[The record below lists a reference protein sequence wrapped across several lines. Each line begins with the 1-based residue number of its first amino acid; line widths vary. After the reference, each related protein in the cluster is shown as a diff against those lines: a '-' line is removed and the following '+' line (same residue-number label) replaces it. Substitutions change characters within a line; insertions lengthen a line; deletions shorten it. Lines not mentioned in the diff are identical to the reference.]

1 MQIKK
6 IVPLALAAVMTAA
19 ASAGA
24 ADVQVA
30 KINIPNS
37 ITSQARQQ
45 LVQKL
50 MEKFDF
56 SACLPDWNIPSLKPE
71 TKPEQTPDET
81 PDNAPEEIPEE
92 MPEEPPEEQ
101 PDETPDETPEQTPD
115 EQPDE
120 TPDNTPDE
128 TPDEQPDE
136 TPEETP
142 DEQPESEPEETPDEI
157 PEETPD
163 EQPEETPDNTPQ
175 LPEGSRPEETPDN
188 GTEQNPEDNNNGTS
202 QGDFA
207 SQVVALVNAER
218 AKQGLS
224 ALTID
229 TKVQQAAL
237 VRAKESAQSFSH
249 TRPNGSS
256 FSTAL
261 TEAGVSYRTAGE
273 NIAYGQ
279 STPQQVMN
287 AWMNS
292 SGHRANI
299 LNANYTTIGVGYTVI
314 NGTAYWAQLFT
325 A

>member
-24 ADVQVA
+24 ADMQVA

-56 SACLPDWNIPSLKPE
+56 SACLPDWDIPSLKPE

-92 MPEEPPEEQ
+92 MPEE
-101 PDETPDETPEQTPD
+101 TPD
-115 EQPDE
+115 EQPD
-120 TPDNTPDE
+120 
-128 TPDEQPDE
+128 
-136 TPEETP
+136 
-142 DEQPESEPEETPDEI
+142 
-157 PEETPD
+157 
-163 EQPEETPDNTPQ
+163 ETPDNTPQ

-261 TEAGVSYRTAGE
+261 TEAGVSYHTAGE

>member
-56 SACLPDWNIPSLKPE
+56 SACIPDWDIPSLKPE

-92 MPEEPPEEQ
+92 MPEEIPE
-101 PDETPDETPEQTPD
+101 

-136 TPEETP
+136 T
-142 DEQPESEPEETPDEI
+142 

-218 AKQGLS
+218 TKQGLS

-261 TEAGVSYRTAGE
+261 TEAGVSYRRAGE

>member
-30 KINIPNS
+30 KINISNS

-56 SACLPDWNIPSLKPE
+56 SACLPDWDIPSLKPE

-92 MPEEPPEEQ
+92 MPEETPEEQ
-101 PDETPDETPEQTPD
+101 PDETL
-115 EQPDE
+115 
-120 TPDNTPDE
+120 DNTPDE
-128 TPDEQPDE
+128 TPDEQPD
-136 TPEETP
+136 
-142 DEQPESEPEETPDEI
+142 
-157 PEETPD
+157 
-163 EQPEETPDNTPQ
+163 ETPDNTPQ

>member
-1 MQIKK
+1 MQLKK
-6 IVPLALAAVMTAA
+6 IVPLALALTITAT

-24 ADVQVA
+24 ANVHTV
-30 KINIPNS
+30 KLNIPTS

-45 LVQKL
+45 LIQKL

-56 SACLPDWNIPSLKPE
+56 SACFPDWDIPSLKPE
-71 TKPEQTPDET
+71 TKPDETPELPEELPEETPDEMPDQQPESPEET
-81 PDNAPEEIPEE
+81 PEENPEEDGTPELPEEHPDETPEEIPEE
-92 MPEEPPEEQ
+92 E
-101 PDETPDETPEQTPD
+101 ETPEL
-115 EQPDE
+115 
-120 TPDNTPDE
+120 
-128 TPDEQPDE
+128 
-136 TPEETP
+136 PEEH
-142 DEQPESEPEETPDEI
+142 
-157 PEETPD
+157 
-163 EQPEETPDNTPQ
+163 PEETPDNTPQ
-175 LPEGSRPEETPDN
+175 LPEDSRPDEPPDN
-188 GTEQNPEDNNNGTS
+188 GTDQTPEDNTGS
-202 QGDFA
+202 MQGDFA
-207 SQVVALVNAER
+207 SQVAALVNAER
-218 AKQGLS
+218 AKYGLS
-224 ALTID
+224 ALTMD

-237 VRAKESAQSFSH
+237 VRAKETAQSFSH

-279 STPQQVMN
+279 TTPQQVMN

>member
-6 IVPLALAAVMTAA
+6 IVPLALAAVMAAA

-56 SACLPDWNIPSLKPE
+56 SACLPDWDIPSLKPE

-81 PDNAPEEIPEE
+81 PD
-92 MPEEPPEEQ
+92 EQ
-101 PDETPDETPEQTPD
+101 PDET
-115 EQPDE
+115 
-120 TPDNTPDE
+120 
-128 TPDEQPDE
+128 
-136 TPEETP
+136 
-142 DEQPESEPEETPDEI
+142 

>member
-1 MQIKK
+1 MQLKK
-6 IVPLALAAVMTAA
+6 IVPLALALTITAT

-24 ADVQVA
+24 ANVHTV
-30 KINIPNS
+30 KLNIPTS

-45 LVQKL
+45 LIQKL

-56 SACLPDWNIPSLKPE
+56 SACFPDWDIPSLKPE
-71 TKPEQTPDET
+71 TKPDET
-81 PDNAPEEIPEE
+81 PELPEELPE
-92 MPEEPPEEQ
+92 
-101 PDETPDETPEQTPD
+101 ETPDEMPDQQPESPEETPEEKPEEDGTP
-115 EQPDE
+115 ELPE
-120 TPDNTPDE
+120 E
-128 TPDEQPDE
+128 HPDE
-136 TPEETP
+136 TPEEIL
-142 DEQPESEPEETPDEI
+142 EEEETPEL
-157 PEETPD
+157 PEEH
-163 EQPEETPDNTPQ
+163 PEETPDNTPQ
-175 LPEGSRPEETPDN
+175 LPEDSRPDETPDN
-188 GTEQNPEDNNNGTS
+188 GTDQTPEDNTGS
-202 QGDFA
+202 MQGDFA
-207 SQVVALVNAER
+207 SQVAALVNAER
-218 AKQGLS
+218 AKYGLS
-224 ALTID
+224 ALTMD

-237 VRAKESAQSFSH
+237 VRAKETAQSFSH

-279 STPQQVMN
+279 TTPQQVMN

>member
-1 MQIKK
+1 MQLKK
-6 IVPLALAAVMTAA
+6 IVPLALALTITAT

-24 ADVQVA
+24 ANVHTV
-30 KINIPNS
+30 KLNIPTS

-45 LVQKL
+45 LIQKL

-56 SACLPDWNIPSLKPE
+56 SACFPDWDIPSLKPE
-71 TKPEQTPDET
+71 TKP
-81 PDNAPEEIPEE
+81 
-92 MPEEPPEEQ
+92 
-101 PDETPDETPEQTPD
+101 DETPELP
-115 EQPDE
+115 EE
-120 TPDNTPDE
+120 L
-128 TPDEQPDE
+128 
-136 TPEETP
+136 PEETP
-142 DEQPESEPEETPDEI
+142 DEMPDQQPESPEETPEGEPEEDGTLELPEEDLDETPEEI
-157 PEETPD
+157 PEAEETP
-163 EQPEETPDNTPQ
+163 ELPEEHPEETPDNTPQ
-175 LPEGSRPEETPDN
+175 LPEDSRPDETPDN
-188 GTEQNPEDNNNGTS
+188 GTDQTPEDNTGS
-202 QGDFA
+202 MQGDFA
-207 SQVVALVNAER
+207 SQVAALVNAER
-218 AKQGLS
+218 AKYGLS
-224 ALTID
+224 ALTVD

-237 VRAKESAQSFSH
+237 VRAKETAQSFSH

-279 STPQQVMN
+279 TTPQQVMN

>member
-1 MQIKK
+1 MQLKK
-6 IVPLALAAVMTAA
+6 IVPLALALTITAT

-24 ADVQVA
+24 ANVHTV
-30 KINIPNS
+30 KLNIPTS

-45 LVQKL
+45 LIQKL

-56 SACLPDWNIPSLKPE
+56 SACFPDWDIPSLKPE
-71 TKPEQTPDET
+71 TKPDETPELPEELPEETPDEM
-81 PDNAPEEIPEE
+81 PDQQPESPDELPEEHPDETPEEIPEE
-92 MPEEPPEEQ
+92 E
-101 PDETPDETPEQTPD
+101 ETPEL
-115 EQPDE
+115 
-120 TPDNTPDE
+120 
-128 TPDEQPDE
+128 
-136 TPEETP
+136 PEEH
-142 DEQPESEPEETPDEI
+142 
-157 PEETPD
+157 
-163 EQPEETPDNTPQ
+163 PEETPDNTPQ
-175 LPEGSRPEETPDN
+175 LPEDSRPDETPDN
-188 GTEQNPEDNNNGTS
+188 GTDQTPEDNTGS
-202 QGDFA
+202 MQGDFA
-207 SQVVALVNAER
+207 SQVAALVNAER
-218 AKQGLS
+218 AKYGLS
-224 ALTID
+224 ALTVD

-237 VRAKESAQSFSH
+237 VRAKETAQSFSH

-279 STPQQVMN
+279 TTPQQVMN

>member
-30 KINIPNS
+30 KINISNS

-56 SACLPDWNIPSLKPE
+56 SACLPDWDIPSLKPE

-81 PDNAPEEIPEE
+81 PEEIPEE
-92 MPEEPPEEQ
+92 M
-101 PDETPDETPEQTPD
+101 
-115 EQPDE
+115 
-120 TPDNTPDE
+120 
-128 TPDEQPDE
+128 
-136 TPEETP
+136 
-142 DEQPESEPEETPDEI
+142 

-218 AKQGLS
+218 TKQGLS

-237 VRAKESAQSFSH
+237 VRAKESTQSFSH

-299 LNANYTTIGVGYTVI
+299 LNKDFTTIGVGYTVI

>member
-56 SACLPDWNIPSLKPE
+56 SACLPDWDIPSLKPE

-81 PDNAPEEIPEE
+81 PEEIPEE
-92 MPEEPPEEQ
+92 MPEEIPE
-101 PDETPDETPEQTPD
+101 

-136 TPEETP
+136 T
-142 DEQPESEPEETPDEI
+142 

>member
-37 ITSQARQQ
+37 ITSQVRQQ

-56 SACLPDWNIPSLKPE
+56 SACLPDWDIPSLKPE
-71 TKPEQTPDET
+71 TKPEQTPDEQ
-81 PDNAPEEIPEE
+81 PDEIPEE

-101 PDETPDETPEQTPD
+101 PDETPDETPEQPPE

-120 TPDNTPDE
+120 TPDETPE
-128 TPDEQPDE
+128 QTPDEQPD
-136 TPEETP
+136 
-142 DEQPESEPEETPDEI
+142 
-157 PEETPD
+157 
-163 EQPEETPDNTPQ
+163 ETPDNTPQ

>member
-1 MQIKK
+1 
-6 IVPLALAAVMTAA
+6 
-19 ASAGA
+19 
-24 ADVQVA
+24 
-30 KINIPNS
+30 
-37 ITSQARQQ
+37 
-45 LVQKL
+45 
-50 MEKFDF
+50 
-56 SACLPDWNIPSLKPE
+56 
-71 TKPEQTPDET
+71 
-81 PDNAPEEIPEE
+81 

-101 PDETPDETPEQTPD
+101 PDETPEQ
-115 EQPDE
+115 
-120 TPDNTPDE
+120 

-142 DEQPESEPEETPDEI
+142 DEQPESKPEETPDEI
-157 PEETPD
+157 
-163 EQPEETPDNTPQ
+163 PEETPDNTPQ

>member
-37 ITSQARQQ
+37 ITSQVRQQ
-45 LVQKL
+45 LIQKL

-56 SACLPDWNIPSLKPE
+56 SACFPDWDIPSLKPE

-81 PDNAPEEIPEE
+81 PEEIPEE
-92 MPEEPPEEQ
+92 M
-101 PDETPDETPEQTPD
+101 PEQTPD

-136 TPEETP
+136 QPDETP
-142 DEQPESEPEETPDEI
+142 DEA
-157 PEETPD
+157 
-163 EQPEETPDNTPQ
+163 PEETPDNTPQ

-237 VRAKESAQSFSH
+237 VRAKESVQSFSH

>member
-30 KINIPNS
+30 KINIPNL

-56 SACLPDWNIPSLKPE
+56 SACLPDWDIPSLKPE

-81 PDNAPEEIPEE
+81 PEEIPEE
-92 MPEEPPEEQ
+92 M
-101 PDETPDETPEQTPD
+101 PEQTPD

-128 TPDEQPDE
+128 TPDEQPD
-136 TPEETP
+136 
-142 DEQPESEPEETPDEI
+142 
-157 PEETPD
+157 ETPD

-237 VRAKESAQSFSH
+237 MRAKESAQSFSH

-261 TEAGVSYRTAGE
+261 SEAGVSYRTAGE

>member
-37 ITSQARQQ
+37 ITSQVRQQ

-92 MPEEPPEEQ
+92 TPEETPEEQ
-101 PDETPDETPEQTPD
+101 PDETL
-115 EQPDE
+115 
-120 TPDNTPDE
+120 DNTPDE

-136 TPEETP
+136 T
-142 DEQPESEPEETPDEI
+142 
-157 PEETPD
+157 
-163 EQPEETPDNTPQ
+163 PEETPDNTPQ

-218 AKQGLS
+218 TKQGLS

-292 SGHRANI
+292 SVHRANI

>member
-56 SACLPDWNIPSLKPE
+56 SACLPDWDIPSLKPETKPE

-81 PDNAPEEIPEE
+81 PEEIPEE
-92 MPEEPPEEQ
+92 MPEQ
-101 PDETPDETPEQTPD
+101 TPE

-136 TPEETP
+136 T
-142 DEQPESEPEETPDEI
+142 

-218 AKQGLS
+218 TKQGLS

-261 TEAGVSYRTAGE
+261 TKAGVSYRRAGE

>member
-1 MQIKK
+1 MQLKK
-6 IVPLALAAVMTAA
+6 IVPLALALTITAT

-24 ADVQVA
+24 ANVHTV
-30 KINIPNS
+30 KLNIPAS

-45 LVQKL
+45 LIQKL

-56 SACLPDWNIPSLKPE
+56 SACFPDWDIPSLKPE
-71 TKPEQTPDET
+71 TKPDETPELPEELPEEAPDEMPDQQPESPEEPPEGEPEEDGTPELPEEHPDET
-81 PDNAPEEIPEE
+81 PEEIPEE
-92 MPEEPPEEQ
+92 E
-101 PDETPDETPEQTPD
+101 ETPEL
-115 EQPDE
+115 
-120 TPDNTPDE
+120 
-128 TPDEQPDE
+128 
-136 TPEETP
+136 PEEH
-142 DEQPESEPEETPDEI
+142 
-157 PEETPD
+157 
-163 EQPEETPDNTPQ
+163 PEETPDNTPQ
-175 LPEGSRPEETPDN
+175 LPEDSRPDETPDN
-188 GTEQNPEDNNNGTS
+188 GTDQTPEDNTGS
-202 QGDFA
+202 MQGDFA
-207 SQVVALVNAER
+207 SQVAALVNAER
-218 AKQGLS
+218 AKYGLS
-224 ALTID
+224 ALTVD

-237 VRAKESAQSFSH
+237 VRAKETAQSFSH

>member
-30 KINIPNS
+30 KINISNS

-56 SACLPDWNIPSLKPE
+56 SACLPDWDIPSLKPE

-81 PDNAPEEIPEE
+81 PEEIPEE
-92 MPEEPPEEQ
+92 M
-101 PDETPDETPEQTPD
+101 PEQTPD

-136 TPEETP
+136 QPDETP
-142 DEQPESEPEETPDEI
+142 DEA
-157 PEETPD
+157 
-163 EQPEETPDNTPQ
+163 PEETPDNTPQ

>member
-56 SACLPDWNIPSLKPE
+56 SACIPDWDIPSLKPETKPE

-81 PDNAPEEIPEE
+81 PEEIPEE
-92 MPEEPPEEQ
+92 MPEQ
-101 PDETPDETPEQTPD
+101 TPE
-115 EQPDE
+115 
-120 TPDNTPDE
+120 
-128 TPDEQPDE
+128 
-136 TPEETP
+136 
-142 DEQPESEPEETPDEI
+142 
-157 PEETPD
+157 

-261 TEAGVSYRTAGE
+261 TEAGVSYRRAGE

>member
-56 SACLPDWNIPSLKPE
+56 SACIPDWDIPSLKPETKPE

-81 PDNAPEEIPEE
+81 PEEIPEE
-92 MPEEPPEEQ
+92 MPEQ
-101 PDETPDETPEQTPD
+101 TPE

-136 TPEETP
+136 T
-142 DEQPESEPEETPDEI
+142 

-218 AKQGLS
+218 TKQGLS

-261 TEAGVSYRTAGE
+261 TEAGVSYRRAGE

>member
-1 MQIKK
+1 MQLKK
-6 IVPLALAAVMTAA
+6 IVPLALALTITAT

-24 ADVQVA
+24 ANVHTV
-30 KINIPNS
+30 KLNIPTS

-45 LVQKL
+45 LIQKL

-56 SACLPDWNIPSLKPE
+56 SACFPDWDIPSLKPE
-71 TKPEQTPDET
+71 TKPDETPELPEELPEETPDEMPDQQPESPEET
-81 PDNAPEEIPEE
+81 PEGEPEEDGTPELPEEHPDETPEEIPEE
-92 MPEEPPEEQ
+92 E
-101 PDETPDETPEQTPD
+101 ETPEL
-115 EQPDE
+115 
-120 TPDNTPDE
+120 
-128 TPDEQPDE
+128 
-136 TPEETP
+136 PEEH
-142 DEQPESEPEETPDEI
+142 
-157 PEETPD
+157 
-163 EQPEETPDNTPQ
+163 PEETPDNTPQ
-175 LPEGSRPEETPDN
+175 LPEDSRPDETPDN
-188 GTEQNPEDNNNGTS
+188 GTDQTPEDNTGS
-202 QGDFA
+202 MQGDFA
-207 SQVVALVNAER
+207 SQVAALVNAER
-218 AKQGLS
+218 AKYGLS
-224 ALTID
+224 ALTVD

-237 VRAKESAQSFSH
+237 VRAKETAQSFSH

>member
-56 SACLPDWNIPSLKPE
+56 SACLPDWDIPSLKPE

-81 PDNAPEEIPEE
+81 PD
-92 MPEEPPEEQ
+92 EQ
-101 PDETPDETPEQTPD
+101 PDET
-115 EQPDE
+115 
-120 TPDNTPDE
+120 
-128 TPDEQPDE
+128 
-136 TPEETP
+136 
-142 DEQPESEPEETPDEI
+142 

-218 AKQGLS
+218 TKQGLS

-261 TEAGVSYRTAGE
+261 TEAGVSYRRAGE

>member
-56 SACLPDWNIPSLKPE
+56 SACIPDWDIPSLKPE
-71 TKPEQTPDET
+71 TKPEQTPDEQ
-81 PDNAPEEIPEE
+81 PEEIPEE
-92 MPEEPPEEQ
+92 M
-101 PDETPDETPEQTPD
+101 PEQTPD

-136 TPEETP
+136 TPEQTP
-142 DEQPESEPEETPDEI
+142 DEQPESKPEETPDEI
-157 PEETPD
+157 
-163 EQPEETPDNTPQ
+163 PEETPDNTPQ

>member
-1 MQIKK
+1 MQLKK
-6 IVPLALAAVMTAA
+6 IVPLALALTITAT

-24 ADVQVA
+24 ANVHTV
-30 KINIPNS
+30 KLNIPTS

-45 LVQKL
+45 LIQKL

-56 SACLPDWNIPSLKPE
+56 SACFPDWDIPSLKPE
-71 TKPEQTPDET
+71 TKPDETPELPEELPEEAPDEMPDQQPESPEETPEGEPEEDGTPELPEEHPDET
-81 PDNAPEEIPEE
+81 PEEIPEE
-92 MPEEPPEEQ
+92 E
-101 PDETPDETPEQTPD
+101 ETPEL
-115 EQPDE
+115 
-120 TPDNTPDE
+120 
-128 TPDEQPDE
+128 
-136 TPEETP
+136 PEEH
-142 DEQPESEPEETPDEI
+142 
-157 PEETPD
+157 
-163 EQPEETPDNTPQ
+163 PEETPDNTPQ
-175 LPEGSRPEETPDN
+175 LPEDSRPDETPDN
-188 GTEQNPEDNNNGTS
+188 GTDQTPEDNTGS
-202 QGDFA
+202 MQGDFA
-207 SQVVALVNAER
+207 SQVAALVNAER
-218 AKQGLS
+218 AKYGLS
-224 ALTID
+224 ALTVD

-237 VRAKESAQSFSH
+237 VRAKETAQSFSH

>member
-1 MQIKK
+1 MQMKK
-6 IVPLALAAVMTAA
+6 IVPLALALTMTAT

-24 ADVQVA
+24 AEVHTA
-30 KINIPNS
+30 KINMS
-37 ITSQARQQ
+37 SSVVSQARQQ
-45 LVQKL
+45 LIQKL

-56 SACLPDWNIPSLKPE
+56 SACFPDWNIPSF
-71 TKPEQTPDET
+71 
-81 PDNAPEEIPEE
+81 
-92 MPEEPPEEQ
+92 
-101 PDETPDETPEQTPD
+101 
-115 EQPDE
+115 
-120 TPDNTPDE
+120 
-128 TPDEQPDE
+128 

-142 DEQPESEPEETPDEI
+142 DGQ

-163 EQPEETPDNTPQ
+163 EQPEETPDEQPEETPDEQPEEMPDNTPQ
-175 LPEGSRPEETPDN
+175 QPDNNRPEETPDN
-188 GTEQNPEDNNNGTS
+188 GAGQTPDQDNGTS

-224 ALTID
+224 ALKVD
-229 TKVQQAAL
+229 AKVQQAAL
-237 VRAKESAQSFSH
+237 VRAQESAQSFSH

-261 TEAGVSYRTAGE
+261 TEAGVSFRRSGE

-299 LNANYTTIGVGYTVI
+299 LNENFTTIGVGYTVI
-314 NGTAYWAQLFT
+314 KGTAYWAQLFT